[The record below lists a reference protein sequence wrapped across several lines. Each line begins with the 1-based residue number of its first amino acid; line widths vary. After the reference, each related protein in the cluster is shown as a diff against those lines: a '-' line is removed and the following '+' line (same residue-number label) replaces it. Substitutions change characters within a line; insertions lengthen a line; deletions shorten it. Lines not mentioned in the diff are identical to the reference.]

1 MRKISIILIVFSALI
16 SSGCQESAQTSPATA
31 ERKEK
36 LLAAE
41 IINLKGEID
50 KTKKQVDK
58 QNKLIEELKQK
69 NEKLQ
74 AQAVADANQIK
85 SLRSTISE
93 RAKDLTSC
101 NEKLVFQQKKI
112 EECQRML
119 DLVDI
124 PALCKDRVAKQ
135 KKLLEQCR
143 KEKEEIEKAAAESS
157 TFLMEKLPTDLMQQV
172 EKLSTE
178 NAELRARID
187 ELEKSLPGSS
197 TPKE

>member
-1 MRKISIILIVFSALI
+1 MKKICAILIVFTAFI

-50 KTKKQVDK
+50 KNKKEIDK
-58 QNKLIEELKQK
+58 QSKLIEELKQI
-69 NEKLQ
+69 NEKLT
-74 AQAVADANQIK
+74 AKTTADGNEIK
-85 SLRSTISE
+85 TMRSTISE

-101 NEKLVFQQKKI
+101 NEKLELQKKQI

-124 PALCKDRVAKQ
+124 PALCKDKVAKQ
-135 KKLLEQCR
+135 QKLLEQCR

-172 EKLSTE
+172 EKLTAE
-178 NAELRARID
+178 NAELRTRIE
-187 ELEKSLPGSS
+187 ELEKSLPNSS